1 MQLLMRYLVKQAMLS
16 RSNLLL
22 LGAPIKPH
30 DSFFMEFDQGIDL
43 RVKCGESAFSE
54 SEGSHFEC
62 HWCAWRAFGPKIV
75 TTLSET
81 LGWNQSSVV
90 DEGHGEQEGASL
102 SVARLCFENSNLL
115 MKKGRSVEL
124 CKSALF
130 THNMSLVFRP

>member
-1 MQLLMRYLVKQAMLS
+1 MRYLVKQAMLS

-30 DSFFMEFDQGIDL
+30 DSFFMEFNQGIDL
-43 RVKCGESAFSE
+43 RVKCGESVFSE
-54 SEGSHFEC
+54 SGGSHFEY
-62 HWCAWRAFGPKIV
+62 HWCAWRALGPKLV
-75 TTLSET
+75 TTLLET
-81 LGWNQSSVV
+81 FGSNQASMV
-90 DEGHGEQEGASL
+90 DEEHGEQEGASL

-130 THNMSLVFRP
+130 THNMSLLFRP